1 MEDKVLLD
9 VQGLK
14 TYFHT
19 FKGVVKA
26 VDNVSFSL
34 KEGEILGIVGESG
47 SGKSVTSFSIL
58 KLVEDPGVVD
68 ADHIM
73 FDGKDLAKISERDM
87 SKIRGKDI
95 SMVFQDPMTSLNPLY
110 TIQRQMEE
118 VLILHEPQMN
128 KAQRRERCIEL
139 LHAVGIPNP
148 EERLKEYPNQF
159 SGGMRQRVII
169 AIALATNPK
178 LLIADEPTTALDV
191 TIQAKILDEIKSIK
205 KSQGLSVI
213 FITHDLGVVANMAD
227 RICVMYAGKIVEVG
241 TAEEIFYS
249 PAHPY
254 TWALLSS
261 MPDLETKE
269 RLFSIPGT
277 PPNMIF
283 PPKGDAFA
291 ERNQYAMAVDYEEQP
306 PFFKLSDTHYAA
318 TWLLHP
324 NAPKVEMPETL
335 KNRIARMKQKREEV

>member
-73 FDGKDLAKISERDM
+73 FDGKDLAKISEKDM

-169 AIALATNPK
+169 ALATFMSPNVV
-178 LLIADEPTTALDV
+178 LADEPTTALDV
-191 TIQAKILDEIKSIK
+191 VVQKGILKMLMRLQKQLKNTMVIVSHDMGVHYQITDRMAIMYSGSIIEL
-205 KSQGLSVI
+205 GPTDAI
-213 FITHDLGVVANMAD
+213 FNDPI
-227 RICVMYAGKIVEVG
+227 
-241 TAEEIFYS
+241 
-249 PAHPY
+249 HPY
-254 TWALLSS
+254 TKMLVDSLPRVGDKSQ
-261 MPDLETKE
+261 KVG
-269 RLFSIPGT
+269 IPGR
-277 PPNMIF
+277 PP
-283 PPKGDAFA
+283 A
-291 ERNQYAMAVDYEEQP
+291 
-306 PFFKLSDTHYAA
+306 
-318 TWLLHP
+318 
-324 NAPKVEMPETL
+324 L
-335 KNRIARMKQKREEV
+335 KNPPPGCRFAARCPHATDRCRQEIPEFIEVKPGRFAACHLLKKEGEKNG